1 MTPTLPAHAPRTTSE
16 AFAYI
21 NSLKDGAT
29 VDDLKIMALVE
40 AIGLALYEDLA
51 ARTENPQA
59 ASLLRENGREE
70 MLHAQRLAQ
79 AIEILTGEAFPIP
92 PLAEIPFFTQL
103 DPFPVTR
110 DALAKLAQAEFA
122 GEDLYAG
129 IAKSFDHPEV
139 LALLA
144 QNGREEI
151 GHGQRLER
159 ASALL

>member
-1 MTPTLPAHAPRTTSE
+1 MAIKLPADAPSTTGE

-21 NSLKDGAT
+21 DKLRHGAT
-29 VDDLKIMALVE
+29 IDDLKILCLVE
-40 AIGLALYEDLA
+40 AIGLELYEDLA
-51 ARTENPQA
+51 ARTENAEAQK
-59 ASLLRENGREE
+59 LLRQNGHEE
-70 MLHAQRLAQ
+70 MVHATRLSQ
-79 AIEILTGEAFPIP
+79 AIEILTGEPFPIP
-92 PLAEIPFFTQL
+92 PLSENPIYTQL

-110 DALAKLAQAEFA
+110 EALAKLAQAEFA

-151 GHGQRLER
+151 GHGHRIEQ